1 MIAFVRTFSHLFD
14 VKHDANLLE
23 TLAIFSGLGL
33 LASLLLVLN
42 GIDLGAIL
50 S

>member
-1 MIAFVRTFSHLFD
+1 MIARAFSQFFE
-14 VKHDANLLE
+14 VKHDADVLE
-23 TLAIFSGLGL
+23 SLVTFAGAGL

-50 S
+50 Y